1 VGLGVPGFL
10 ARKDEALYLADRTSK
25 ALETINKAEAL
36 AERFEQLYSSG
47 ELHWLRGVFLTALV
61 LPRQKLRLRSTRLSE
76 SQRSR
81 SRFHWRNAQKQPT
94 RNIADKKRARRED
107 ADSD

>member
-1 VGLGVPGFL
+1 MLLQFSILEEAVGIAVGLGVPGSL
-10 ARKDEALYLADRTSK
+10 ARKAEALYLADRTSK

-47 ELHWLRGVFLTALV
+47 ELHWLRGVFLRLWV

-81 SRFHWRNAQKQPT
+81 SRFR
-94 RNIADKKRARRED
+94 
-107 ADSD
+107 